1 MPGSDDSTQS
11 GGLRVL
17 VVDDAEVNRIA
28 AQALLARMG
37 HESDAVGSGLE
48 AVEQACKSRYDIV
61 LMDIQMP
68 DLDGE
73 EAARRIR
80 ERLGAATPRIVA
92 LTAHS
97 VPGDRERFM
106 AAGMDGYLTK
116 PIEPGALAAELGG
129 LPPPA
134 AGPERAEFLVDRG
147 HLRALLAYDDDKQS
161 MVREI
166 INMFLRDAPQILDA
180 VRGSCARQDYT
191 QLARDAHL
199 LKGAAS
205 NAAAT
210 ALSGAAARLEALA
223 RGGEREDSAKLV
235 ESLDMMWQRTAV
247 ALTGELERLGGAK
260 R

>member
-1 MPGSDDSTQS
+1 MPSSDDSTQS

-37 HESDAVGSGLE
+37 HVSDAVGSGLD

-73 EAARRIR
+73 ETARRIR
-80 ERLGAATPRIVA
+80 ERLGATTPRIVA

-129 LPPPA
+129 MPPPA

-161 MVREI
+161 MVRDI
-166 INMFLRDAPQILDA
+166 LNMFLRDAPQILDA
-180 VRGSCARQDYT
+180 VRGSCARQDYA

-210 ALSGAAARLEALA
+210 ALSGAATRLEALA
-223 RGGEREDSAKLV
+223 RGGEGQDAAKVV
-235 ESLDMMWQRTAV
+235 ESLEMMWQRTAV

>member
-1 MPGSDDSTQS
+1 MPGSDDTTPSS
-11 GGLRVL
+11 GMRVL

-37 HESDAVGSGLE
+37 HVSDAVGSGLD
-48 AVEQACKSRYDIV
+48 AVEVACKIHYDIV

-129 LPPPA
+129 LSPPA
-134 AGPERAEFLVDRG
+134 AGRERAEFLVDRG

-161 MVREI
+161 MVRDI
-166 INMFLRDAPQILDA
+166 INLFLRDAPHILDA
-180 VRGSCARQDYT
+180 VRGSSARQDYA

-199 LKGAAS
+199 LKGAAA
-205 NAAAT
+205 NAAAA
-210 ALSGAAARLEALA
+210 ALAGAAARLEALA
-223 RGGEREDSAKLV
+223 RGGEGEDAAKLV
-235 ESLDMMWQRTAV
+235 ESLEMMWQRTSV

>member
-1 MPGSDDSTQS
+1 MPRPDDSTQS
-11 GGLRVL
+11 SRLRVL
-17 VVDDAEVNRIA
+17 VVDDAEVNRII
-28 AQALLARMG
+28 AQALLDKMG
-37 HESDAVGSGLE
+37 HDSDAVESGLD
-48 AVEQACKSRYDIV
+48 AVERACTGRYDIV

-68 DLDGE
+68 DIDGE

-80 ERLGAATPRIVA
+80 QRLGTATPRIVA

-106 AAGMDGYLTK
+106 AAGMNGYLTK
-116 PIEPGALAAELGG
+116 PIEPGALAAELSG

-166 INMFLRDAPQILDA
+166 INMFLRDAPNILDA
-180 VRGSCARQDYT
+180 VRGSCERQDYA

-205 NAAAT
+205 NAAAA
-210 ALSGAAARLEALA
+210 ALSGASARLEALA
-223 RGGEREDSAKLV
+223 RGGEGEDAAKLV